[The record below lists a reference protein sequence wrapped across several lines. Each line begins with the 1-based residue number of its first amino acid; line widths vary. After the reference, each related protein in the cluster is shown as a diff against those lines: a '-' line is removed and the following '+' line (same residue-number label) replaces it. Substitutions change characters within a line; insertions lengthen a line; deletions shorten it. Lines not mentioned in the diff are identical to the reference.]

1 MTMQPYMELLN
12 PMAMVKDLLHSYG
25 KEVQDYVNPELAQI
39 IQQWMM
45 QQREI
50 KQMEAM
56 GIPPEMAQQAVAQGF
71 TAQNAEKFIEQ
82 LGKQAGQAQVEEASG
97 EGTES
102 GTD

>member
-1 MTMQPYMELLN
+1 MQPYMELLN

-71 TAQNAEKFIEQ
+71 TAQNAQKFIEQ
-82 LGKQAGQAQVEEASG
+82 LGKEAGQAQVEETSG
-97 EGTES
+97 EGTKS